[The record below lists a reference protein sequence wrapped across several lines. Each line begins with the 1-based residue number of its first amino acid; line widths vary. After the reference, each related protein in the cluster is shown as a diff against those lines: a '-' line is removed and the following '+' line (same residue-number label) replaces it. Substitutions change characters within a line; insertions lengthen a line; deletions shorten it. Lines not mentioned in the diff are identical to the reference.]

1 MLVMDVRKESE
12 LTVLL
17 LLLILEFS
25 SMTNLVVIL
34 PFLFNVLR
42 LHELLSPAFV
52 RDVPFILMTH
62 EVIRFLN

>member
-1 MLVMDVRKESE
+1 MDIRKENE
-12 LTVLL
+12 PTLLL

-25 SMTNLVVIL
+25 SMTNLGAIL

-52 RDVPFILMTH
+52 RAIPFMLMTY